1 MWRVYFTDI
10 HSPHIIKS
18 NYYEVFMVIRRED
31 IEKMREL

>member
-1 MWRVYFTDI
+1 MWRVYFSDSY
-10 HSPHIIKS
+10 SPHLIKS